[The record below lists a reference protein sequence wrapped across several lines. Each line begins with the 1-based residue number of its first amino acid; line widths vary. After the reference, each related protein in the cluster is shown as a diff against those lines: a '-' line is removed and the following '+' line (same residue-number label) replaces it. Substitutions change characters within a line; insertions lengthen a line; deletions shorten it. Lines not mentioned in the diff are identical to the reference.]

1 MVFAELLILLSNNY
15 LQVDLSA
22 LSAISLLLVT
32 MALSVVMLFVLHSLS
47 HSDARGIREW
57 SAANGLAALALP
69 LFAARGVLPDLLTV
83 EVANTLLMTT
93 TALMLAGFRR
103 HLGLSVPWWRLAA
116 AVAAGLAAVVV
127 FHELTD
133 STGLRVVAMSLVHA
147 VLCLAIGL
155 RLHSAIDEAPRR
167 YPYRFTAW
175 AALAIA
181 AVYFIRAAAY
191 GMQARGAMRID
202 DTVLNLVFYSFGA
215 LALPALTLG
224 AVMMTN
230 AGIIARATYAA
241 EHDYLTGARSR
252 RAFFDL
258 AERERARAQRTRAS
272 LSLLLFDVDHFKR
285 INDSHGHATGDRVL
299 VEIVQ
304 QTRAVIRSIDTCGR
318 LGGEEFAVLL
328 PDTGADMALRVAERL
343 RAGLELPPRS
353 SPGASGIPY
362 TVSIGAAT
370 LEPGETIAAMLS
382 RADQALYEAK
392 AGGRNLVVW
401 AQPGVPRIRDA
412 AR

>member
-1 MVFAELLILLSNNY
+1 MLNAV
-15 LQVDLSA
+15 
-22 LSAISLLLVT
+22 SLLLVT

-47 HSDARGIREW
+47 HSEARGIREW
-57 SAANGLAALALP
+57 SGANALAALALP
-69 LFAARGVLPDLLTV
+69 LFAARGVLPDLLSI
-83 EVANTLLMTT
+83 EVANTLLMSTS
-93 TALMLAGFRR
+93 ALMLAGFRR
-103 HLGLSVPWWRLAA
+103 HLGLAVPWRRLTAWI
-116 AVAAGLAAVVV
+116 AAGLTAIVV
-127 FHELTD
+127 FHHVHD
-133 STGLRVVAMSLVHA
+133 SMGLRVVAMSVAHA
-147 VLCLAIGL
+147 VLCLAMGL
-155 RLHSAIDEAPRR
+155 TVLGAVETAPRR

-181 AVYFIRAAAY
+181 VVYFVRAAAY
-191 GMQARGAMRID
+191 GMQARGAVRID
-202 DTVLNLVFYSFGA
+202 DSVLNLVFFSIGA

-241 EHDYLTGARSR
+241 DHDYLTGARSR
-252 RAFFDL
+252 RAFFNL

-343 RAGLELPPRS
+343 RAGLEHPPRS

-362 TVSIGAAT
+362 TVSIGVAT
-370 LEPGETIAAMLS
+370 LEPGETIAAILS

-392 AGGRNLVVW
+392 AGGRNRVVQ

>member
-1 MVFAELLILLSNNY
+1 
-15 LQVDLSA
+15 
-22 LSAISLLLVT
+22 

-47 HSDARGIREW
+47 HSDAGGIRAW
-57 SAANGLAALALP
+57 SAANALAALALP

-83 EVANTLLMTT
+83 EVANTLLMSTS
-93 TALMLAGFRR
+93 ALMLAGFRR
-103 HLGLSVPWWRLAA
+103 HLGLAVPWRRIAA
-116 AVAAGLAAVVV
+116 WLAAGLAAIVV
-127 FHELTD
+127 FHVVAD
-133 STGLRVVAMSLVHA
+133 SIGLRVIAMSVVHA
-147 VLCLAIGL
+147 VLCLAMGL
-155 RLHSAIDEAPRR
+155 CVLRAVDAAPRR

-181 AVYFIRAAAY
+181 AVYFVRALAY
-191 GMQARGAMRID
+191 GLQARGMVSID
-202 DTVLNLVFYSFGA
+202 DSVLNLVFYSIGA

-241 EHDYLTGARSR
+241 DHDHLTGARSR

-258 AERERARAQRTRAS
+258 AERERLRAQRTRAS

-285 INDSHGHATGDRVL
+285 INDSHGHAAGDRVL
-299 VEIVQ
+299 VEIVL
-304 QTRAVIRSIDTCGR
+304 QTRTVIRSIDTCGR

-328 PDTGADMALRVAERL
+328 PDTGPDMALRVAERL
-343 RAGLELPPRS
+343 RAGLEHPQRTG
-353 SPGASGIPY
+353 PGASGIGC

-382 RADQALYEAK
+382 RADQALYAAK
-392 AGGRNLVVW
+392 AGGRNRVMP
-401 AQPGVPRIRDA
+401 AQPGAPRIRDT

>member
-1 MVFAELLILLSNNY
+1 M
-15 LQVDLSA
+15 LSA
-22 LSAISLLLVT
+22 VSLLLVT

-47 HSDARGIREW
+47 HSDVRGIREW
-57 SAANGLAALALP
+57 SAANALAALALP
-69 LFAARGVLPDLLTV
+69 LFAARGVLPDLLSI
-83 EVANTLLMTT
+83 EAANTLLMSTS
-93 TALMLAGFRR
+93 ALMLAGFRR
-103 HLGLSVPWWRLAA
+103 HLGLAVPWRRLTAWI
-116 AVAAGLAAVVV
+116 AAGLAAVVV
-127 FHELTD
+127 FHVGHD
-133 STGLRVVAMSLVHA
+133 SMGLRVIAMSVVHA
-147 VLCLAIGL
+147 VLCLAMGVSVL
-155 RLHSAIDEAPRR
+155 GAVGTAPRR

-181 AVYFIRAAAY
+181 LVYIVRAVAY
-191 GMQARGAMRID
+191 GMQARGAVRID
-202 DTVLNLVFYSFGA
+202 DSVLNLVFFSIGT

-241 EHDYLTGARSR
+241 DHDYLTGARSR

-285 INDSHGHATGDRVL
+285 INDSHGHPTGDRVL

-304 QTRAVIRSIDTCGR
+304 QTRTVIRSIDTCGR

-343 RAGLELPPRS
+343 RAGLERPPRS

-392 AGGRNLVVW
+392 AKGRNLVVR
-401 AQPGVPRIRDA
+401 AQPGGPRLRDT

>member
-1 MVFAELLILLSNNY
+1 
-15 LQVDLSA
+15 
-22 LSAISLLLVT
+22 

-47 HSDARGIREW
+47 HSDVRGIREW
-57 SAANGLAALALP
+57 SLANALAALALA
-69 LFAARGVLPDLLTV
+69 LFAARGVLPDLLSI
-83 EVANTLLMTT
+83 EVANTLLMSTS
-93 TALMLAGFRR
+93 ALMLAGFRR
-103 HLGLSVPWWRLAA
+103 HLHLAVPWRLLLAWI
-116 AVAAGLAAVVV
+116 AAGLAAIVV
-127 FHELTD
+127 FHEVHD
-133 STGLRVVAMSLVHA
+133 SMSLRVIAMSVVHA
-147 VLCLAIGL
+147 VLCLAMGL
-155 RLHSAIDEAPRR
+155 SVLGAVGTAPRR

-175 AALAIA
+175 AALATA
-181 AVYFIRAAAY
+181 LVYAVRAAAY
-191 GMQARGAMRID
+191 GMQARGAAPID
-202 DTVLNLVFYSFGA
+202 DSALNLVFFSIGT

-241 EHDYLTGARSR
+241 DHDYLTGAHSR
-252 RAFFDL
+252 RAFFSL

-285 INDSHGHATGDRVL
+285 INDGHGHATGDRVL

-304 QTRAVIRSIDTCGR
+304 QTRTVIRSIDTCGR

-343 RAGLELPPRS
+343 RAGLEHPPRS

-370 LEPGETIAAMLS
+370 LEPGETIAGMLS

-392 AGGRNLVVW
+392 AGGRNLVVP
-401 AQPGVPRIRDA
+401 ARPGGPRIRDT